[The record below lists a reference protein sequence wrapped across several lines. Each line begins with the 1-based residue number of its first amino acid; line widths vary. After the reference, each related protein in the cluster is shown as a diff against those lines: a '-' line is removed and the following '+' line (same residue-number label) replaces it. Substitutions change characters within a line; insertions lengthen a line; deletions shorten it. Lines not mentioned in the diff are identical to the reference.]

1 VAFPKKHLYNDEQ
14 IVLDRYP
21 HWWYLAPRA
30 LLLLL
35 ASAFGIFT
43 LVWDWGLD
51 SDGSSS
57 DLEKPVQYVAAALVT
72 IALVAFV
79 VRLIGWRSTN
89 FVVTTERCIYRSG
102 VLHKSGIE
110 IPLDRINTVFFSQ
123 NLFER
128 ILRAGDLG
136 IESAGEQSRQNFS
149 DITNPV
155 EVQNTIYRQMEENEN
170 RKYDRIGSE
179 ARQAAAAV
187 AGSPQPAAG
196 QPTQVI
202 TVAEQLEKL
211 ADLHQRGV
219 ITSEQFEAQKAQ
231 LLGT

>member
-1 VAFPKKHLYNDEQ
+1 MAFPKKHLYNDEV

-30 LLLLL
+30 FLLLL
-35 ASAFGIFT
+35 ASAAGVFALVYHFGP
-43 LVWDWGLD
+43 D
-51 SDGSSS
+51 SN
-57 DLEKPVQYVAAALVT
+57 LQKPVQYVAAALVL
-72 IALVAFV
+72 IALISFV
-79 VRLIGWRSTN
+79 IRLIGWRSTN
-89 FVVTTERCIYRSG
+89 FVVTSERCIYRSG

-110 IPLDRINTVFFSQ
+110 IPLDRISTVFFSQ

-128 ILRAGDLG
+128 ILRAGDIG
-136 IESAGEQSRQNFS
+136 IESAGEGSRQNFS

-155 EVQNTIYRQMEENEN
+155 EVQNVIYRQMEENEN

-179 ARQAAAAV
+179 AREAAAA
-187 AGSPQPAAG
+187 AGAQTQTVS

-211 ADLHQRGV
+211 ADLHERGV
-219 ITSEQFEAQKAQ
+219 ISTEQFEAQKAQ
-231 LLGT
+231 LLSP

>member
-1 VAFPKKHLYNDEQ
+1 MAFPKKHLYNDEE

-35 ASAFGIFT
+35 ACAAGIAT
-43 LVWDWGLD
+43 LVYDFGAD
-51 SDGSSS
+51 S
-57 DLEKPVQYVAAALVT
+57 DLETPIKYVAAVLVA

-79 VRLIGWRSTN
+79 IRLIGWRSTN

-110 IPLDRINTVFFSQ
+110 IPLDRISTVFFSQ

-128 ILRAGDLG
+128 ILKAGDLG
-136 IESAGEQSRQNFS
+136 IESAGENSRQNFA

-155 EVQNTIYRQMEENEN
+155 AVQNIIYQQMEQNEN

-187 AGSPQPAAG
+187 AAEPQPSA

-211 ADLHQRGV
+211 DDLHQRGV
-219 ITSEQFEAQKAQ
+219 ITTEQFEAQKAA
-231 LLGT
+231 LLR

>member
-1 VAFPKKHLYNDEQ
+1 MAFPKKHLYNDES

-30 LLLLL
+30 FLLVL
-35 ASAFGIFT
+35 ASAAGIFALT
-43 LVWDWGLD
+43 YNFDAD
-51 SDGSSS
+51 SN
-57 DLEKPVQYVAAALVT
+57 LEKPIQYVAAALVV
-72 IALVAFV
+72 IALGAFV
-79 VRLIGWRSTN
+79 VRLIGWRATN

-102 VLHKSGIE
+102 VLHKTGIE

-128 ILRAGDLG
+128 ILHAGDLG

-179 ARQAAAAV
+179 ARQAAAAAV
-187 AGSPQPAAG
+187 GQPQATA

-219 ITSEQFEAQKAQ
+219 ITTEQFEAQKAH
-231 LLGT
+231 LLGA